1 MFISLAWKL
10 AIVGAI
16 AYIILCLAIFKWQN
30 RLIFLPTQELTITP
44 KNLNLVYDE
53 VWLPI
58 PDAKNGDRVHGWWLE
73 ATQNPI
79 GTLLLLHGNS
89 ENISQNLNRALIFH
103 QLGFQI
109 LLIDY
114 RGYGRSEGKFP
125 QEAQVY
131 EDVEVAL
138 QYLVSQR
145 QLAPQDII
153 IYGHSLGG
161 AIAINLAQNHPHL
174 AGLII
179 ESSFTSM
186 RSMSDFLGG
195 VYNFLPIDWI
205 LHQYFDSIQKLPS
218 LSMPIFYIH
227 GTLDETVPYEM
238 SKTLYEATQG
248 PKKLLIVP
256 EADHNNVAAIG
267 GEDYLQAIIEFMAMV
282 RDGAKPATS
291 RSQTP
296 DLG

>member
-1 MFISLAWKL
+1 MFISVAWKL
-10 AIVGAI
+10 AMVGAI

-30 RLIFLPTQELTITP
+30 RLIFLPTQELPITP
-44 KNLNLVYDE
+44 KDLNLVYDE

-58 PDAKNGDRVHGWWLE
+58 PDAKNGDRLHGWWIE
-73 ATQNPI
+73 AAQKPI
-79 GTLLLLHGNS
+79 GTLLLLHGNG
-89 ENISQNLNRALIFH
+89 ENISQNLNRALVFH
-103 QLGFQI
+103 QLGFQV

-131 EDVEVAL
+131 EDVEIAL
-138 QYLVSQR
+138 QYLVEQR
-145 QLAPQDII
+145 QIDPQDII

-161 AIAINLAQNHPHL
+161 AIAINLAQNHPNL
-174 AGLII
+174 AGLVI

-186 RSMSDFLGG
+186 RAIADFLGG

-205 LHQYFDSIQKLPS
+205 LHQYFDSMQKLPS
-218 LSMPIFYIH
+218 LSMPILYIH
-227 GTLDETVPYEM
+227 GTLDKTVPYEM

-256 EADHNNVAAIG
+256 DADHNNVAEIG
-267 GEDYLQAIIEFMAMV
+267 GEDYVQAIVEFIEIV
-282 RDGAKPATS
+282 RDRAKSTTS
-291 RSQTP
+291 RS
-296 DLG
+296 

>member
-1 MFISLAWKL
+1 MFISVAWKL

-30 RLIFLPTQELTITP
+30 RLIFLPTQELALTP
-44 KNLNLVYDE
+44 KDLDLVYDE

-58 PDAKNGDRVHGWWLE
+58 PDAKNGDRLHGWWIE
-73 ATQNPI
+73 AAQKPI
-79 GTLLLLHGNS
+79 ATLLLLHGNG
-89 ENISQNLNRALIFH
+89 ENIGQNLNRALVFH

-131 EDVEVAL
+131 EDVELAF
-138 QYLVSQR
+138 QYLVTQR
-145 QLAPQDII
+145 QIAPQDII
-153 IYGHSLGG
+153 VYGHSLGG
-161 AIAINLAQNHPHL
+161 AIAINLAQNHRDI

-186 RSMSDFLGG
+186 RAMADFLGG

-205 LHQYFDSIQKLPS
+205 LHQYFDSMQKLPS
-218 LSMPIFYIH
+218 LSMPILYIH
-227 GTLDETVPYEM
+227 GTLDKTVPYEM
-238 SKTLYEATQG
+238 SKTLYEATQA

-256 EADHNNVAAIG
+256 EADHNTVAAIG
-267 GEDYLQAIIEFMAMV
+267 GEDYVQAIAEFMEMV
-282 RDGAKPATS
+282 RDGAKPTTS
-291 RSQTP
+291 RS
-296 DLG
+296 

>member
-161 AIAINLAQNHPHL
+161 AIAINLAQNHPNL

-291 RSQTP
+291 RSQTL